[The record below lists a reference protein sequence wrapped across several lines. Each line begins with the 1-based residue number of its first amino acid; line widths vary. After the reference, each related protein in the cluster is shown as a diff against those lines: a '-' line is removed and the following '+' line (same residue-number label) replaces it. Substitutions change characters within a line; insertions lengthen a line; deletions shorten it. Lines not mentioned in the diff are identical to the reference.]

1 MLIWRTRLPMIG
13 ESLAK
18 KIEEIVETDR
28 LRKLE
33 YAQLE
38 PGDVALKLFLRVY
51 GVGYVNLLAP
61 DYGLISLS
69 VLCY

>member
-1 MLIWRTRLPMIG
+1 MIG

-38 PGDVALKLFLRVY
+38 PGDVALKLFLGVY
-51 GVGYVNLLAP
+51 GVGYVNFLAP
-61 DYGLISLS
+61 TTCTHGLISLS